1 MMRTGFDGQGGR
13 QRVESGSTERAN
25 EWSTKECEEEEAKP
39 MQLLRPSANHDRLE
53 VVQSTLDV
61 LERIHQ
67 PVAFVA
73 VVGPYHGGK
82 SFLLNVLLNSTR
94 GFPVGTRPDPETL
107 GLWIRIVPPHRLQTP
122 GGAVVVLVDSEGLY
136 GDGASRAYDAK
147 LFAVA
152 TLLSSHLIYNTLR
165 TLVGG
170 GTGGP
175 GKTGARFQPPELV
188 ALGGWGLA
196 AGDAGEPWNLGGAGA
211 SGGQESTSQ
220 ALEGAGKGMGP
231 RTSSRSGGG
240 VDEVD
245 GAGGTADD
253 DDSAAADGT
262 AAASSHL
269 PDPRLLLQTLTFPPL
284 TWVVQGFDLD
294 LEPDH
299 SSSASP
305 PTSSHSTS
313 PRSTSSHS
321 PSHSTSHSSPPSA
334 SPLLYLQR
342 YLAAHARTGDQ
353 SLDTLFTQGIAC
365 LTVRTPTDINRLR
378 EEVGGAGLGAA
389 DVELMSA
396 LHPGYLA
403 DVAAV
408 RERVVAGLEAK
419 GTAPHKFTGAIVARL
434 LPLLVH
440 FVNSD
445 FPLNA
450 ERHIQQVMLDLLL
463 DGAFASAVH
472 FFRLHAD
479 AALDRFTRATR
490 AAAAAAPTAAGAGG
504 SGGAAAARWA
514 GDGRTVG
521 REEAGGSEGSEGSE
535 GRGDSGAAFG
545 AGLAAGTAE
554 GVGGRKAAGLASPS
568 RASLLLSAAFTADQM
583 EQVLSKAEQEAQHY
597 CMARSVGVP
606 EDRSAMTCGVRLL
619 AKLDH
624 IKPHYRST
632 NAHNVHVALA
642 ALADE
647 LQQAAHAAFAAL
659 PLPQREQVVE
669 QQCQAVRMTAI
680 DSFSSSLGNHSSSPL
695 VPVVRSRLDA
705 DVSSHC
711 SAATSAND
719 RLIAALLGKG
729 RVAYHRTYQDA
740 FRAAFLS
747 YAAAHAHASAANS
760 NAPGADDSADAPTGA
775 ANGAGNGAAGGAGN
789 SGAGAAATAGKS
801 GPNTFPSA
809 TDDPHL
815 FSEALFA
822 LLPPSTPP
830 PPPRWLLALHSNASL
845 LAQEAF
851 SLSVS
856 QGGLGWVVP
865 GHDKFDF
872 FLFQAIQWGKQRVR
886 EVGEGNV
893 ARVREYCGEM
903 KGRLVGEYRKR
914 VGEIQPLPDNDEVVV
929 AKARH
934 LASLI
939 LANYSAAVQP
949 YLPSASVEE
958 VRAQLQ
964 ARVEEAR
971 QRLVD
976 RNTELMAALC
986 FEPLRDARDELNM
999 QECDKTYHNIFLSK
1013 SWWSLKCLRPG
1024 PSLFFGFRASA
1035 FAVALKHLAKA
1046 QLRFKSGA
1054 ASAAAASVASSPSA
1068 TASSSPPPASSPSP
1082 AATGATASGPS
1093 PSQGEVDLV
1102 EAELSEATK
1111 HRVISAWLQRD
1122 LAVHANTVLTN
1133 CCLLLAS
1140 LAALLLLLHS
1150 LLLRV
1155 KMVLGRKGR
1164 RGRFWGQKHES
1175 ASGREK
1181 TAGMRNGAPVA
1192 RMVAW
1197 LGGGGRP
1204 VRRTRMGSR
1213 AEAGG
1218 RGKDTGQQGREQ
1230 EGREQE
1236 GREQEG
1242 REQEGRDRDG
1252 HGVTVQAVPSSRFAP
1267 NGLAAKCGMLEGPVA
1282 HGGMANG
1289 VMTGGATTGGMM
1301 SNGWHEVEEALAR
1314 RHGRVGVQQGVAAQR
1329 NSSGS
1334 GSDDA
1339 ACHADGDDGYDG
1351 GCDGNSDVN
1360 SGRMGWAGAR
1370 TVAAELAA
1378 GQPTA
1383 ARAAGQPAASSVLKG
1398 FQDLAGT
1405 ASNSTEA
1412 QGMSASVEMGNRST
1426 GSPSKP
1432 SKPSTCTAAPAVV
1445 ASPPGK
1451 ELLPG
1456 VISSPHSP
1464 GSTGGSGGSGGKASG
1479 AYYRAAD
1486 GQWRRFKSVTRS

>member
-1 MMRTGFDGQGGR
+1 MLP
-13 QRVESGSTERAN
+13 
-25 EWSTKECEEEEAKP
+25 P
-39 MQLLRPSANHDRLE
+39 MLMLLQLIP
-53 VVQSTLDV
+53 
-61 LERIHQ
+61 
-67 PVAFVA
+67 
-73 VVGPYHGGK
+73 
-82 SFLLNVLLNSTR
+82 
-94 GFPVGTRPDPETL
+94 
-107 GLWIRIVPPHRLQTP
+107 
-122 GGAVVVLVDSEGLY
+122 
-136 GDGASRAYDAK
+136 
-147 LFAVA
+147 
-152 TLLSSHLIYNTLR
+152 TLLVLTIL
-165 TLVGG
+165 L
-170 GTGGP
+170 
-175 GKTGARFQPPELV
+175 
-188 ALGGWGLA
+188 
-196 AGDAGEPWNLGGAGA
+196 
-211 SGGQESTSQ
+211 
-220 ALEGAGKGMGP
+220 M
-231 RTSSRSGGG
+231 
-240 VDEVD
+240 
-245 GAGGTADD
+245 
-253 DDSAAADGT
+253 
-262 AAASSHL
+262 
-269 PDPRLLLQTLTFPPL
+269 LLL
-284 TWVVQGFDLD
+284 
-294 LEPDH
+294 
-299 SSSASP
+299 
-305 PTSSHSTS
+305 
-313 PRSTSSHS
+313 
-321 PSHSTSHSSPPSA
+321 
-334 SPLLYLQR
+334 
-342 YLAAHARTGDQ
+342 
-353 SLDTLFTQGIAC
+353 
-365 LTVRTPTDINRLR
+365 
-378 EEVGGAGLGAA
+378 
-389 DVELMSA
+389 
-396 LHPGYLA
+396 
-403 DVAAV
+403 
-408 RERVVAGLEAK
+408 
-419 GTAPHKFTGAIVARL
+419 
-434 LPLLVH
+434 
-440 FVNSD
+440 
-445 FPLNA
+445 
-450 ERHIQQVMLDLLL
+450 
-463 DGAFASAVH
+463 
-472 FFRLHAD
+472 
-479 AALDRFTRATR
+479 
-490 AAAAAAPTAAGAGG
+490 
-504 SGGAAAARWA
+504 
-514 GDGRTVG
+514 
-521 REEAGGSEGSEGSE
+521 
-535 GRGDSGAAFG
+535 
-545 AGLAAGTAE
+545 
-554 GVGGRKAAGLASPS
+554 
-568 RASLLLSAAFTADQM
+568 
-583 EQVLSKAEQEAQHY
+583 
-597 CMARSVGVP
+597 
-606 EDRSAMTCGVRLL
+606 
-619 AKLDH
+619 
-624 IKPHYRST
+624 
-632 NAHNVHVALA
+632 
-642 ALADE
+642 
-647 LQQAAHAAFAAL
+647 
-659 PLPQREQVVE
+659 
-669 QQCQAVRMTAI
+669 
-680 DSFSSSLGNHSSSPL
+680 
-695 VPVVRSRLDA
+695 
-705 DVSSHC
+705 
-711 SAATSAND
+711 
-719 RLIAALLGKG
+719 
-729 RVAYHRTYQDA
+729 
-740 FRAAFLS
+740 
-747 YAAAHAHASAANS
+747 
-760 NAPGADDSADAPTGA
+760 GA

-999 QECDKTYHNIFLSK
+999 QVRMGEGSWEGKGGRKREGGGGGGGRGGGGGGERGKVGRGRGREVWGGGGEEGEGKLGTGGGREGEMGRGWECDKTYHNIFLSK

-1155 KMVLGRKGR
+1155 KM
-1164 RGRFWGQKHES
+1164 KHES